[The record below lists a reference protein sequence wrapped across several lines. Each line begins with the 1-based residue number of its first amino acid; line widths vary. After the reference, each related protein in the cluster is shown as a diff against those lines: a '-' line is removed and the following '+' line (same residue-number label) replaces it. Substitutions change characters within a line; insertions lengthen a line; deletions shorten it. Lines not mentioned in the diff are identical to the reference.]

1 MGNTMVKTSDKI
13 DISNIIFL
21 GFSLTALF
29 IVSLYNYLLFHGIAE
44 LFSIVIAY
52 ALSIVAWNSR
62 RFYQNN
68 YLLFIGLAYFFV
80 ASLDMLHMLAYRGMG
95 VFKGFDDNNLPPQI
109 WIAARYLESI
119 TLLIAPAFFR
129 KKLRIAPAIA
139 IYTLT
144 TSLLILSLFYWRV
157 FPDCFVTGVG
167 LTAFKIN
174 SEHII
179 VAILLAALALL
190 LRNRREFDN
199 TVLKLLILSIGATIV
214 TELCFTIY
222 VNLYGKSNLI
232 GHMFKI
238 LSFYFMYKAIIQT
251 GLREPYA
258 LLFRDL
264 KQNEERLQAA
274 KLQAEAASRAKSD
287 FLANMSH
294 ELRTPLNSII
304 GFSEVLHDELCGK
317 VNEQQKDYLNDI
329 SSSGKH
335 LLSLIN
341 DILDL
346 SKVEAGKME
355 LELDT
360 IHIMEIFKHSL
371 SMLKEKAAK
380 GGVSLRLDI
389 APEAD
394 IEIGADERKLKQIM
408 FNLLSNAVKF
418 TPEGGSVRV
427 TARRV
432 SLRGEAEAISRDEIL
447 RSAQNDNNGN
457 FIEISVSDTGI
468 GIKPEDIPKLFQEFS
483 QLESPH
489 DKKYEGTGLGLA
501 LTKRLIELH
510 GGTIRLES
518 AYGKGSTFIVTL
530 PVRQPQGV

>member
-1 MGNTMVKTSDKI
+1 MDKASDKI
-13 DISNIIFL
+13 DTSTILFL
-21 GFSLTALF
+21 GFSLAALY
-29 IVSLYNYLLFHGIAE
+29 IVSLNNYLLFHSIAE

-62 RFYQNN
+62 RYYQNN
-68 YLLFIGLAYFFV
+68 YFLFIGIAYFFV
-80 ASLDMLHMLAYRGMG
+80 ASLDVLHTLAYKEMG

-119 TLLIAPAFFR
+119 ALLIAPVFFR
-129 KKLRIAPAIA
+129 KKLRIAPAVVIFSL
-139 IYTLT
+139 I
-144 TSLLILSLFYWRV
+144 TSLLLLTIFYWRV

-174 SEHII
+174 SEHVI
-179 VAILLAALALL
+179 VALLIAALTLL
-190 LRNRREFDN
+190 LLNSKEFEKK
-199 TVLKLLILSIGATIV
+199 VLTLLMLSIGATIIA
-214 TELCFTIY
+214 ELSFTFY
-222 VNLYGKSNLI
+222 VHLYGISNLV
-232 GHMFKI
+232 GHLFKI

-251 GLREPYA
+251 GLKEPYA

-304 GFSEVLHDELCGK
+304 GFSEVLQDELFGEL
-317 VNEQQKDYLNDI
+317 NEQQKDYVNDI
-329 SSSGKH
+329 NSSGKH

-355 LELDT
+355 LEPGVFMLRK
-360 IHIMEIFKHSL
+360 ILEQSV
-371 SMLKEKAAK
+371 SMLKEKAVK
-380 GGVSLRLDI
+380 GGVSLKLNV

-394 IEIGADERKLKQIM
+394 IEITADERKLKQIM

-418 TPEGGSVRV
+418 TPEGGRV
-427 TARRV
+427 TVKARLLPDV
-432 SLRGEAEAISRDEIL
+432 
-447 RSAQNDNNGN
+447 
-457 FIEISVSDTGI
+457 IEISVSDTGI
-468 GIKPEDIPKLFQEFS
+468 GMKSADMPRLFQEFS
-483 QLESPH
+483 QLESAY

-501 LTKRLIELH
+501 LTKRLVELH
-510 GGTIRLES
+510 GGAIGVES
-518 AYGKGSTFIVTL
+518 EYGKGSTLIVTL
-530 PVRQPQGV
+530 PLKQPHSGE